1 MMINFKFAK
10 RRHRVSMPRKPKY
23 TRKDDYLLMMG
34 VVVALMFQV
43 LSDILHEFYFREIDQ
58 GWIGIQLFI
67 VIILVVYGI
76 ITLRKMESY
85 SGLI

>member
-1 MMINFKFAK
+1 
-10 RRHRVSMPRKPKY
+10 MPRKPKY
-23 TRKDDYLLMMG
+23 TMKDDYLLMMG

-43 LSDILHEFYFREIDQ
+43 LYDILHEFYFREIDQ

-85 SGLI
+85 SGPI

>member
-43 LSDILHEFYFREIDQ
+43 LYEFYFREIDQ

-85 SGLI
+85 SGPI

>member
-1 MMINFKFAK
+1 
-10 RRHRVSMPRKPKY
+10 
-23 TRKDDYLLMMG
+23 MMG

-43 LSDILHEFYFREIDQ
+43 LYDILHEFYFREIDQ

-85 SGLI
+85 SGPI

>member
-1 MMINFKFAK
+1 
-10 RRHRVSMPRKPKY
+10 MPRKPKY

-43 LSDILHEFYFREIDQ
+43 LYEFYFREIDQ

-85 SGLI
+85 SGPI